1 MIEQIEKVLDEKVRP
16 SLHSHGGDISIV
28 SYEDGILRI
37 KLLGQCSGCPAA
49 KATNEDL
56 IKSSVMEEISEV
68 KDVILVEEVSE
79 ELLDFAK
86 KILKH

>member
-1 MIEQIEKVLDEKVRP
+1 MISKIEKVLDEKVRE
-16 SLHSHGGDISIV
+16 SLYSHGGDVEIKSF
-28 SYEDGILRI
+28 ENGILRV
-37 KLLGQCSGCPAA
+37 KLLGQCSSCPAA

-56 IKSSVMEEISEV
+56 IKYNVMEEIPEV

-79 ELLDFAK
+79 ELLDMAR

>member
-1 MIEQIEKVLDEKVRP
+1 MLKKIEKILDEKVRP
-16 SLHSHGGDISIV
+16 SLRSHGGDV
-28 SYEDGILRI
+28 VVKEYNEGILKV
-37 KLLGQCSGCPAA
+37 KLIRACSSCPAA

-56 IKSSVMEEISEV
+56 IKFNIMDELAEV

-79 ELLDFAK
+79 ELIDIAK

>member
-1 MIEQIEKVLDEKVRP
+1 MLKKIEKILDEKVRP
-16 SLHSHGGDISIV
+16 SLRSHGGDV
-28 SYEDGILRI
+28 VVKEYNDGILKV
-37 KLLGQCSGCPAA
+37 KLIGACSSCPAA

-56 IKSSVMEEISEV
+56 IKLNIMDELDEV

-79 ELLDFAK
+79 ELIDIAK